1 MTKGLK
7 ILRLKYAQN
16 PIIAQININ
25 LIRNKFGLLVSQIAS
40 NIDVLMI
47 SETKIDESFPTSQF
61 LIDGFSSPY
70 RLDRNSNGGG
80 ILVYFKNNIITNQ
93 TIKLSNEA
101 IFIEMNLRSKK
112 WLLCFTYNP
121 NKSLLERQLNQI
133 QAQLEI
139 FCKSYEHLLILGDF
153 NANISEPTLASFC
166 TLFKLKNLVKE
177 PTCYKNPNN
186 PSCIDLFLTNCAR
199 SFHNTCVFETG
210 LSDFHKLVVTLLR
223 SKVESLSPKIISYR
237 TYKQFNEGKFK
248 DLFLSY
254 LNELEMSDLSVDVF
268 KMTFLNAL
276 NSFAPVKKKYLRA
289 NHSKFVN
296 KELSKAMMLRT
307 NCVIN
312 FLNKKQ
318 QKLDRLTTNKE
329 IFA

>member
-25 LIRNKFGLLVSQIAS
+25 SIRKKFELLVPQIAT

-47 SETKIDESFPTSQF
+47 SLTKIFPTSQF
-61 LIDGFSSPY
+61 LIDDFSSPY
-70 RLDRNSNGGG
+70 RLDGNSNGGG
-80 ILVYFKNNIITNQ
+80 ILVYFKNNIITKSLK
-93 TIKLSNEA
+93 TIKLSIEA
-101 IFIEMNLRSKK
+101 IVIEMNFRSKK

-121 NKSLLERQLNQI
+121 NKSLLEGHLNQI

-139 FCKSYEHLLILGDF
+139 FCKNYEHLLILGDF
-153 NANISEPTLASFC
+153 NANISELTLTSFC

-186 PSCIDLFLTNCAR
+186 SSCIDLFLTNCAR
-199 SFHNTCVFETG
+199 SFHSTCVFETG
-210 LSDFHKLVVTLLR
+210 PSDFDKLVMTLLR
-223 SKVESLSPKIISYR
+223 SKFESLSPKIISYR

-268 KMTFLNAL
+268 KMTL

-289 NHSKFVN
+289 NHCKFVN
-296 KELSKAMMLRT
+296 KELSKAMILRT
-307 NCVIN
+307 K
-312 FLNKKQ
+312 LRNKFFKQ
-318 QKLDRLTTNKE
+318 KTTE
-329 IFA
+329 TRSD

>member
-16 PIIAQININ
+16 HIIAQININ
-25 LIRNKFGLLVSQIAS
+25 SIRNKFELLVSQIAS

-61 LIDGFSSPY
+61 LIDDFSSPY
-70 RLDRNSNGGG
+70 RLDRNSNGGY
-80 ILVYFKNNIITNQ
+80 ILVYFKNKTYFTPCSSVSMVNFEQVIAGWVITKSLK
-93 TIKLSNEA
+93 TINLSIEA
-101 IFIEMNLRSKK
+101 IFIEMNLRCKK

-121 NKSLLERQLNQI
+121 NKSLLERHLNQI

-139 FCKSYEHLLILGDF
+139 FCKNYEHLLLLGDF
-153 NANISEPTLASFC
+153 NANISESTLTSFC
-166 TLFKLKNLVKE
+166 TFFKLKNLVKE

-199 SFHNTCVFETG
+199 SFHKTCVFETG
-210 LSDFHKLVVTLLR
+210 LSDFHKLVVTILR
-223 SKVESLSPKIISYR
+223 SKVESLPPKIISYR

-254 LNELEMSDLSVDVF
+254 LNELEMSDLSADVF
-268 KMTFLNAL
+268 KITFLNAL
-276 NSFAPVKKKYLRA
+276 NSFAPVKK
-289 NHSKFVN
+289 N
-296 KELSKAMMLRT
+296 
-307 NCVIN
+307 
-312 FLNKKQ
+312 
-318 QKLDRLTTNKE
+318 
-329 IFA
+329 IFALITLNS